1 MTKGFHF
8 AIVSELS
15 KQKDQLE
22 KSQLLGRLIIRKV
35 SLEIHPCVHKAK
47 KNNNEK
53 THDKA
58 APAPNRKKIIEN

>member
-22 KSQLLGRLIIRKV
+22 KSQSMGRLRKV
-35 SLEIHPCVHKAK
+35 SLEIHKCVHKAK

-53 THDKA
+53 AHDKA
-58 APAPNRKKIIEN
+58 TPAPMEKKIIEN